1 MRRGST
7 VLALTL
13 AAACWLAAGPGFVGL
28 EAALLCHHH
37 YGAMGQ
43 HHRHSMPS
51 DGPCFCDQM
60 IGALDTA
67 APDVL
72 ASPPAPA
79 VITVARFVPEAPV
92 SRFPLPPSPSFI
104 PETPPPNA
112 CA

>member
-1 MRRGST
+1 MRRCST

-43 HHRHSMPS
+43 HHGHAMPS

-72 ASPPAPA
+72 ANAPVPAA
-79 VITVARFVPEAPV
+79 ITVERFVPEAPV
-92 SRFPLPPSPSFI
+92 SRFPIPDSPSFS

>member
-1 MRRGST
+1 MRRCST

-13 AAACWLAAGPGFVGL
+13 AAVCWLAAGPGFVGL

-43 HHRHSMPS
+43 HHEHSMPS
-51 DGPCFCDQM
+51 DGPCVCDQM

-72 ASPPAPA
+72 ADAPAPA
-79 VITVARFVPEAPV
+79 AITVERLLPDAHAAL
-92 SRFPLPPSPSFI
+92 FPIPPSPSFT
-104 PETPPPNA
+104 PDTPPPIA
-112 CA
+112 LA

>member
-1 MRRGST
+1 MRRRST

-37 YGAMGQ
+37 YGAMG
-43 HHRHSMPS
+43 HHHGHPMPA

-60 IGALDTA
+60 VGALDTA
-67 APDVL
+67 APDAL
-72 ASPPAPA
+72 AAAPAPVA
-79 VITVARFVPEAPV
+79 ITVDRFVPEADPSPFSV
-92 SRFPLPPSPSFI
+92 PRSPSFT

-112 CA
+112 SA

>member
-1 MRRGST
+1 MQRRST

-43 HHRHSMPS
+43 HHGHQMPA

-60 IGALDTA
+60 VGALDTA
-67 APDVL
+67 APDAL
-72 ASPPAPA
+72 PDTPAPVA
-79 VITVARFVPEAPV
+79 VTVARFLPDAEH
-92 SRFPLPPSPSFI
+92 SRFPIPPSASFA
-104 PETPPPNA
+104 PETPPPIA
-112 CA
+112 LA

>member
-1 MRRGST
+1 MRRRST

-43 HHRHSMPS
+43 HHGHPMPA

-67 APDVL
+67 AADALPD
-72 ASPPAPA
+72 APVPVA
-79 VITVARFVPEAPV
+79 ITVERLVPDAHAALFPV
-92 SRFPLPPSPSFI
+92 PASPSFS
-104 PETPPPNA
+104 PETPPPIA
-112 CA
+112 LA

>member
-1 MRRGST
+1 MRRRST

-43 HHRHSMPS
+43 HHGHPMPA

-60 IGALDTA
+60 VGALDTA
-67 APDVL
+67 APDAL
-72 ASPPAPA
+72 AAAPAPVA
-79 VITVARFVPEAPV
+79 ITVDRFVPDADPSPFPV
-92 SRFPLPPSPSFI
+92 PRSPSFT

-112 CA
+112 HA

>member
-1 MRRGST
+1 MRRRST
-7 VLALTL
+7 ELALTL

-28 EAALLCHHH
+28 EAALLCRHH

-43 HHRHSMPS
+43 HHGYPMPA

-67 APDVL
+67 APD
-72 ASPPAPA
+72 AIAQAPAPA
-79 VITVARFVPEAPV
+79 VITVDRLIPAAEA
-92 SRFPLPPSPSFI
+92 SRFPVPPSPFFT